1 MHLGR
6 FALAVNLNPNR
17 FSTSSK
23 GAILKKLID
32 RLKGMLQGRKISF
45 TSLIPILRSLLGAVF
60 GEIKYEPP
68 AWIRAFGNRL
78 EQSFFGT
85 WYKSARD
92 RVQSNPDRSRKI
104 AIRAVTL
111 SIILYGV
118 YFGVMQYLDSLPKP
132 EYVTVSISAPQEP
145 DLQSRTPK
153 NLSIFFGGSAA
164 KFEHL
169 DKPLPSEGFIE
180 IQPKIAGRWRWLTAT
195 QLEFRPAEAW
205 KIASKYTVKFERDL
219 FPSHVLL
226 KEMKFDFHT
235 PQLRGRLSKSEFYQ
249 DPRDPNVKKAVF
261 NFVYN
266 YPIDTED
273 FKKRIRLSM
282 RTVDEKVLGSG
293 AKNLPY
299 TVAFGPYKNE
309 AYVLSEVIAIPK
321 SDSIAEIAIEKG
333 VKGELGGV
341 FDSDLRG
348 VVSIPGL
355 FDKFKFSNTLATF
368 ARNEK
373 FEPEQIVILNSQAE
387 IATEELAKS
396 LKLWLL
402 PPHKTRPY
410 WNSPMEVTDEV
421 RPTLKPLKFVVVPAA
436 AEHSLSHSL
445 KVDVPA
451 NQSILVEV
459 PAGIR
464 SYGGYELQKK
474 YEAVVRIP
482 EYPHEMMIM
491 SKGAI
496 LSMSGDK
503 KVPFLG
509 RNVAEV
515 HYRLH
520 RVLPE
525 QLNQFVFN
533 SFKYGGSLAQP
544 QISIPLETM
553 SEVFKKSQK
562 FTNLNPAKTQY
573 FSLDIEPYLKAAPE
587 SRRGLFVLSAVSN
600 RGKSDSRLIMLTD
613 LGMIVKE
620 SNGRTQ
626 TVFVQDLKT
635 GGPVVGAEVEVLG
648 INGIKILSQR
658 TDANGSVVFPD
669 LAEFKEEKQ
678 PAVFVAKRGGDFSFL
693 PFQMPGR
700 SLSYSK
706 FDVGGVHES
715 SDSDQL
721 TAFMFSD
728 RGIYRPGDTA
738 NFGLIVRAKNWK
750 RTFSSVPVLWIVTDS
765 RGAEV
770 HREKREIDSSDLL
783 SLSLETKDFWP
794 TGTYNIQIQVARTD
808 RSFEHIGSH
817 SIRIEEF
824 LPDRMRI
831 SATIEGAKP
840 QGWVAP
846 ENLKGRI
853 VLKNLFGTPAENRRV
868 VAELSLE
875 PARPF
880 FRKYSEFEFAIPTE
894 GHPGGYSE
902 PLPNQMTD
910 SNGETTFDFNL
921 ERFSKGMYTLSFEA
935 EGFEANGGR
944 AVSANAS
951 TLISTNEYLVGLKST
966 DSLNFIP
973 KGSVR
978 KVSVI
983 AINSNLETTA
993 VSDIEATIFER
1004 RYVSTLMR
1012 QSDGTYSYQ
1021 SVRKETS
1028 REPTAFSIAAKG
1040 SDFTLPT
1047 NVPGDFVLVL
1057 KNKAGESLNRIEFSV
1072 AGQANLTRDLEKN
1085 AELQVRLNK
1094 TDYKPGEEISIQIK
1108 APYAGAGIITIERD
1122 KVYATRWFK
1131 TDTTSTVE
1139 TIRIP
1144 EGLEGN
1150 AYVNVSF
1157 LRSIDS
1163 NEIFMSPLSYA
1174 VMPFSISLSDHQIN
1188 LKVNAPATVKPGE
1201 PLKIL
1206 YSSAR
1211 PTKAIL
1217 YGVDEGI
1224 LQVSK
1229 YKLPDPLTYFFQRR
1243 ALQVKT
1249 FQLLDLLLPEYSV
1262 LQKLSAPGGDEEM
1275 RLSRNLNPFKR
1286 KTDKPVVFWSGV
1298 VDVGP
1303 TAKEYIY
1310 HVPDYFNGNIKVMAV
1325 AAQGASFGASEQSI
1339 VSRGDFIIS
1348 PNLPTFVV
1356 PGDEIVVGVGLAN
1369 QADGTGPNAKV
1380 KLDIKVPSEAFEVL
1394 GETSSVL
1401 EAPEGRE
1408 TATTFRLRAK
1418 GKFGSAA
1425 IRFEASSGSFFA
1437 KSSVEASVRPAL
1449 PYMTDIQS
1457 GVVASSEFQVPVLHK
1472 LAPDFRKQTASV
1484 SPVPMVLGD
1493 GLKVF
1498 LENYPYGCTEQ
1509 ITSKLFPAIVLSA
1522 HADFKIDKAA
1532 AKSVLD
1538 STIAIYRTRI
1548 ASDGGIGMYTPD
1560 SGANIPATIYVAHM
1574 LLEAKDRG
1582 FQVPDDLLSSL
1593 LGRLES
1599 VRATGTLDE
1608 ARTFA
1613 YALYLRARG
1622 GRVPGNDLSFLLK
1635 AVETNHRGGW
1645 EQDLLA
1651 GWLAATFRLVKKDDE
1666 AKAIFSKIKIGEKTR
1681 SNYDYF
1687 YDGFVRD
1694 TALLFI
1700 GAKHFPEYSKSFASD
1715 ESLKKA
1721 FSPLV
1726 SQQYNTHSAAFS
1738 LLALDAIF
1746 SIAARPEIAAQIKI
1760 SEVLPKGQKK
1770 QLLLAGNTVVP
1781 KSEFSSFA
1789 EKIEYAVPKNIPF
1802 YFSQVQ
1808 SGFEAAMPKV
1818 AIGKNLE
1825 IVRDYLNAGGEV
1837 VTKTKVGEIVNVR
1850 LRARATSRTSIR
1862 NVVIVDL
1869 LPSGFEPVLEVV
1881 QPEVSSESSEA
1892 EDEYQAPVE
1901 EYEEE
1906 YVPEDQPEEGA
1917 FQRIIRNLVPEA
1929 VAQSVTSAGKTLLAA
1944 FSAEYVDR
1952 REDRVIIY
1960 GTVTGDITEFTYRVR
1975 AIAEGKFVV
1984 PPPFAESMYERD
1996 VKYRGV
2002 PAAIEVEAP

>member
-1 MHLGR
+1 M
-6 FALAVNLNPNR
+6 
-17 FSTSSK
+17 
-23 GAILKKLID
+23 KKLFN
-32 RLKGMLQGRKISF
+32 RLKEMLRGRKFSF
-45 TSLIPILRSLLGAVF
+45 VSVLSKVF
-60 GEIKYEPP
+60 GDISYEPP
-68 AWIRAFGNRL
+68 AWLKKVVAMIDRSFLGAWYRL
-78 EQSFFGT
+78 
-85 WYKSARD
+85 ARE
-92 RVQSNPDRSRKI
+92 RVTSNPERSRKI

-111 SIILYGV
+111 SILAYGI
-118 YFGVMQYLDSLPKP
+118 YFGIIQYLDSLPKP
-132 EYVTVSISAPQEP
+132 EYVSVSISAPQEP
-145 DLQSRTPK
+145 DLQNRTPK
-153 NLSIFFGGSAA
+153 TLSIFFGGSAA
-164 KFEHL
+164 KIEHL
-169 DKPLPSEGFIE
+169 DKPLPLDVVID
-180 IQPKIAGRWRWLTAT
+180 IQPKISGVWRWLAPN
-195 QLEFRPAEAW
+195 QLEFKPEEPW
-205 KIASKYTVKFERDL
+205 KIATKYSVRFSRDL

-226 KEMKFDFHT
+226 KEMKFDFAT
-235 PQLRGRLSKSEFYQ
+235 PKLSGRISKSEFYQ
-249 DPRDPNVKKAVF
+249 DPRDPNLKKAVF

-266 YPIDTED
+266 YAIDTED
-273 FKKRIRLSM
+273 FKKRIRLTM
-282 RTVDEKVLGSG
+282 RTADEKVLGSG
-293 AKNLPY
+293 SKNLPY
-299 TVAFGPYKNE
+299 TVTFGPYKNE

-321 SDSIAEIAIEKG
+321 SDSIAEIAIDKG
-333 VKGELGGV
+333 VRGELGGV

-348 VVSIPGL
+348 NVPIPGL
-355 FDKFKFSNTLATF
+355 FDKFKFSNAIATF

-387 IATEELAKS
+387 IATERLAAV

-402 PPHKTRPY
+402 PTDKSRNF
-410 WNSPMEVTDEV
+410 WNSPMEVTEEV
-421 RPTLKPLKFVVVPAA
+421 RKKLKPLKFTVVPAA
-436 AEHSLSHSL
+436 KEHSLSHSL

-451 NQSILVEV
+451 KQSILVEI
-459 PAGIR
+459 PAGIK

-474 YEAVVRIP
+474 FEAVVRIP

-509 RNVAEV
+509 RNVEEV
-515 HYRLH
+515 NYRLH

-533 SFKYGGSLAQP
+533 SFQYGGNFAQP
-544 QISIPLETM
+544 QTSIPLETM
-553 SEVFKKSQK
+553 SEVFKSSQK
-562 FTNLNPAKTQY
+562 FTNLNPSKTQY
-573 FSLDIEPYLKAAPE
+573 FSLDLEPYLKANPE
-587 SRRGLFVLSAVSN
+587 GRRGLFFLSAVSN
-600 RGKSDSRLIMLTD
+600 RGQSDRRLIMVTD

-620 SNGRTQ
+620 SNSKTH
-626 TVFVQDLKT
+626 TVFVQNLKT

-648 INGIKILSQR
+648 INGIKIVSQR
-658 TDANGSVVFPD
+658 TDANGSAVFPD
-669 LAEFKEEKQ
+669 LSEFIEEKR

-693 PFQMPGR
+693 PFQMQGR

-750 RTFSSVPVLWIVTDS
+750 HAFASVPILWIVTDS
-765 RGAEV
+765 RGTEV
-770 HREKREIDSSDLL
+770 HREKREMNSTEMA
-783 SLSLETKDFWP
+783 SLSFETKDFWP
-794 TGTYNIQIQVARTD
+794 TGTYNVQVQVARTD
-808 RSFEHIGSH
+808 RAFEHIGSH
-817 SIRIEEF
+817 SIRVEEF

-831 SATIEGAKP
+831 NAVIDGAKP

-846 ENLKGRI
+846 DKLRGRV

-868 VAELSLE
+868 VAELNLQ

-880 FRKYSEFEFAIPTE
+880 FRKFSDYEFAIPTE
-894 GHPGGYSE
+894 GHSGGYSE

-910 SNGETTFDFNL
+910 GAGETTFEFNL
-921 ERFSKGMYTLSFEA
+921 ERFSKGMYTLNFEV
-935 EGFEANGGR
+935 EGFESNGGR
-944 AVSANAS
+944 AVSAYAS
-951 TLISTNEYLVGLKST
+951 AMISANEYLVGLKSV

-978 KVSVI
+978 KVSAI
-983 AINSNLETTA
+983 AINSSLETTT
-993 VSDIEATIFER
+993 VSDIEATIVER

-1012 QSDGTYSYQ
+1012 QNDGTYRYQ

-1028 REPTAFSIAAKG
+1028 REPVAFSIAAKG

-1047 NVPGDFVLVL
+1047 DVPGDFVLVL
-1057 KNKAGESLNRIEFSV
+1057 KNKSGESLNRLEFSV

-1094 TDYKPGEEISIQIK
+1094 TDYKSGEEISVQIR
-1108 APYAGAGIITIERD
+1108 APYAGSGIITIERD
-1122 KVYATRWFK
+1122 KVYATRWFN
-1131 TDTTSTVE
+1131 TDTTSTVQ
-1139 TIRIP
+1139 TIKIP
-1144 EGLEGN
+1144 DGLEGN

-1188 LKVNAPATVKPGE
+1188 LKVDAPSIVKPGE
-1201 PLKIL
+1201 SLKIT

-1243 ALQVKT
+1243 AMQVKT

-1262 LQKLSAPGGDEEM
+1262 LQTLSAPGGDEEM

-1298 VDVGP
+1298 IDVGP
-1303 TAKEYIY
+1303 TAKSFVFQ
-1310 HVPDYFNGNIKVMAV
+1310 VPDYFNGNIKVMAV
-1325 AAQGASFGASEQSI
+1325 AAQGSSFGSTEQS
-1339 VSRGDFIIS
+1339 VLSRGDFIIS
-1348 PNLPTFVV
+1348 PSLPTFVV

-1369 QADGTGPNAKV
+1369 QADGTGEKAKV
-1380 KLDIKVPSEAFEVL
+1380 KLEIKAPNEVFEVL
-1394 GETSSVL
+1394 GEASKLL
-1401 EAPEGRE
+1401 EVSEGRE
-1408 TATTFRLRAK
+1408 SATSFRLKAK
-1418 GKFGSAA
+1418 NKFGSAA
-1425 IRFEASSGSFFA
+1425 IRFEASSGSFMA
-1437 KSSVEASVRPAL
+1437 KSSVEASIRPAL
-1449 PYMTDIQS
+1449 PYMTDIKS
-1457 GVVASSEFQVPVLHK
+1457 GVVGSSEIQVPVAHK
-1472 LAPDFRKQTASV
+1472 LAPDLRKQTAAL

-1493 GLKVF
+1493 GLKVY
-1498 LENYPYGCTEQ
+1498 LESYPYGCTEQ
-1509 ITSKLFPAIVLSA
+1509 ITSKLFPAIVLSSY
-1522 HADFKIDKAA
+1522 ADFKIDKLAV
-1532 AKSVLD
+1532 KSKLD
-1538 STIAIYRTRI
+1538 STVAIYRTRI
-1548 ASDGGIGMYTPD
+1548 TSDGGIGMYTPD
-1560 SGANIPATIYVAHM
+1560 SGSNIPATIYVTHL

-1582 FQVPDDLLSSL
+1582 FQVPDDLLERL

-1599 VRATGTLDE
+1599 VRATGSLDE

-1622 GRVPGNDLSFLLK
+1622 GRVPGNDLSFLFK
-1635 AVETNHRGGW
+1635 AMQTNYKGRW

-1651 GWLAATFRLVKKDDE
+1651 GWLAATFRLVKKDEE
-1666 AKAIFSKIKIGEKTR
+1666 AKAIFSALKIGAKTVA
-1681 SNYDYF
+1681 NYDYF

-1700 GAKHFPEYSKSFASD
+1700 GAKHFPEYSKLFASD
-1715 ESLKKA
+1715 EAVKQA
-1721 FSPLV
+1721 FSPLAN
-1726 SQQYNTHSAAFS
+1726 QQYNTHSAAFS
-1738 LLALDAIF
+1738 LLALDGIL

-1760 SEVLPKGQKK
+1760 AEILPKGQTK
-1770 QLLLAGNTVVP
+1770 QLSVAGTTWLS
-1781 KSEFSSFA
+1781 KSEFSSDA
-1789 EKIEYAVPKNIPF
+1789 EKIEYKVPKNIPY

-1808 SGFEAAMPKV
+1808 AGFEASMPKV

-1825 IVRDYLNAGGEV
+1825 VVREYVNQSGAV
-1837 VTKTKVGEIVNVR
+1837 VTKARVGELLNVR
-1850 LRARATSRTSIR
+1850 LRARATNRAAVR
-1862 NVVIVDL
+1862 NIVIVDL
-1869 LPSGFEPVLEVV
+1869 LPSGLEPVLEDA
-1881 QPEVSSESSEA
+1881 QPANSDVSNPQNSGEESYSSEEETHEIPS
-1892 EDEYQAPVE
+1892 DEYQ
-1901 EYEEE
+1901 
-1906 YVPEDQPEEGA
+1906 EDGA
-1917 FQRIIRNLVPEA
+1917 FIRIFRNLVPEA
-1929 VAQSVTSAGKTLLAA
+1929 LAQTVTSAANTLIAA
-1944 FSAEYVDR
+1944 FSADYVDR
-1952 REDRVIIY
+1952 REDRMVIY
-1960 GTVTGDITEFTYRVR
+1960 GSVTGDITEFSYRVR

-2002 PAAIEVEAP
+2002 PAAFEVEAP